1 MDDDVPI
8 TVDFRIAEHT
18 SKWVAEADAKRPYR
32 AEVRARIAN
41 QIRGARRI
49 LELGGGPGLLAES
62 VLAVAPAADY
72 TLLDFA
78 PPMLEHAAT
87 RAPNA
92 RLLLRDF
99 LDPAWTDGLGPF
111 DAVIT
116 MQAVH
121 ELRHKR
127 RRPLLY
133 RQVHDV
139 LVPGGTFV
147 VCDHAPTDDSPRQQA
162 ISATAAEQ
170 HMALADAG
178 FVAVETRATIGT
190 LYVITCRRPSA

>member
-8 TVDFRIAEHT
+8 TVDFRIAAHT

-32 AEVRARIAN
+32 ADVRALIAN
-41 QIRGARRI
+41 EVRGARRI
-49 LELGGGPGLLAES
+49 LELGGGPGLLAQT
-62 VLAVAPAADY
+62 VLSVAPAAEY

-78 PPMLEHAAT
+78 QPMLEHAAI
-87 RAPNA
+87 RAPGA
-92 RLLLRDF
+92 HLLLRDF
-99 LDPAWTDGLGPF
+99 LDPQWSEGLGAF

-139 LVPGGTFV
+139 LAPGGMFV

-162 ISATAAEQ
+162 ISATEAEQ
-170 HMALADAG
+170 HAALAEAG
-178 FVAVETRATIGT
+178 LVGVETLATIGT
-190 LYVITCRRPSA
+190 LYVIRCQRTR

>member
-18 SKWVAEADAKRPYR
+18 SKWVANADAKRPYR
-32 AEVRARIAN
+32 ADVRALIAN
-41 QIRGARRI
+41 EVRGARRI
-49 LELGGGPGLLAES
+49 LELGGGPGLLAEA
-62 VLAVAPAADY
+62 VLAVAPAAEY

-78 PPMLEHAAT
+78 PPMLELAAA

-92 RLLLRDF
+92 RLVLADF
-99 LDPAWTDGLGPF
+99 LDPRWSDGLGPF

-139 LVPGGTFV
+139 LAPGGAFV
-147 VCDHAPTDDSPRQQA
+147 VCDHEPTDDSPRQQA

-170 HMALADAG
+170 HAALADARFIG
-178 FVAVETRATIGT
+178 IETLATIGS
-190 LYVITCRRPSA
+190 LYVIRCHRTR